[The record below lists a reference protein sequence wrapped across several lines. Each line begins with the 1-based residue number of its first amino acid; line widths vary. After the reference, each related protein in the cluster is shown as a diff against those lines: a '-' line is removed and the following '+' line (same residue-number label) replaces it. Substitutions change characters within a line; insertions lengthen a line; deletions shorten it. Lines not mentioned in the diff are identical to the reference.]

1 MKKFRNVLL
10 NTLPI
15 PIISFLRRI
24 RDSLS
29 LDQWS
34 TRSWSQEDEDL
45 LLDRILKKKDEGFY
59 IDVGAHR

>member
-15 PIISFLRRI
+15 SIISFLRRI